1 LLISESDLPISRAC
15 AVVGL
20 SRRAWYRADQSTE
33 QLKKDEPIIEALNML
48 VEKHARWGF
57 WKYFHN
63 LRGQGKRWNHKRVYR
78 VYCAMKLNQK
88 RRTKKRL
95 PDRPKTPLDVP
106 SMPNHTWSFD
116 FMSDTLYSGHRYRIL
131 NVLDEGTREALD
143 ITVGTS
149 LSSALVV
156 RVLDNLV
163 PEHGKPRRIRVDN
176 GAEMTSFNFVD
187 WCSRNEIEIIYIQ
200 PGKPNQNAYIERF
213 NRSFRN
219 EVLDANLFHT
229 LSQVREI
236 AWAWKISYNEERPHA
251 ALGNIPPLEFK
262 RLITAEVSSNEL
274 CA

>member
-1 LLISESDLPISRAC
+1 MLISESDLSIARAC
-15 AVVGL
+15 AAVGL
-20 SRRAWYRADQSTE
+20 SRRAWYRVDPSTE
-33 QLKKDEPIIEALNML
+33 QLKKDEPIIEALNKL
-48 VEKHARWGF
+48 VEKHGRWGF
-57 WKYFHN
+57 WKYFHT

-88 RRTKKRL
+88 RRAKKRL
-95 PDRPKTPLDVP
+95 PDRPRTPLDVP

-143 ITVGTS
+143 ITIGTS
-149 LSSALVV
+149 LSSARVV

-163 PEHGKPRRIRVDN
+163 AEYGKPRRIRVDN
-176 GAEMTSFNFVD
+176 GAEMTSFNFVN
-187 WCSRNEIEIIYIQ
+187 WCARNDIEIIYIQ

-219 EVLDANLFHT
+219 EVLGANLFHT